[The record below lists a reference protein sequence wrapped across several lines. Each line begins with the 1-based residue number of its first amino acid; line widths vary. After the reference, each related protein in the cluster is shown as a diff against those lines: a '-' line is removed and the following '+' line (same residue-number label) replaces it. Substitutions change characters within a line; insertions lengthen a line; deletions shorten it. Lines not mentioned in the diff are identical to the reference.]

1 MRAMRREAARTQ
13 TISLEPH
20 GFTDVQPMARG
31 GTGDVLRAHEPGMG
45 RTVALKVFTAP
56 GGADIAN
63 RELALAGWLGMHP
76 HLVTVHGRGRT
87 SSGHDYLVMPWYD
100 GGSLADEV
108 YRRGPLPVAE
118 SLVLAVKLAGAL
130 AHLHSHGVVHRDV
143 KPANV
148 LLSAAGE
155 PVLADFGLAT
165 LPGEAP
171 APAAGLT
178 PLHAAPEVLRGE
190 VSTPRSDVW
199 SLVSTL
205 CTVLDRSDVPLP
217 LGALLAAATS
227 PDPDQ
232 RPSDGGALTTL
243 LQGTQELLGLPMT
256 PVPAMVNRQSPPSP
270 SPAQPIPVPQPS
282 RGMWTE
288 RPEIAAPEPIWSP
301 AGPETV
307 LRNPPPA
314 PKRNPWPAI
323 AVGTLGGTA
332 LAVLVLFVAGVLH
345 LL

>member
-1 MRAMRREAARTQ
+1 
-13 TISLEPH
+13 
-20 GFTDVQPMARG
+20 
-31 GTGDVLRAHEPGMG
+31 MG
-45 RTVALKVFTAP
+45 RAVALKVFTAP
-56 GGADIAN
+56 GGADIAD
-63 RELALAGWLGMHP
+63 RELAVAGWLGMHP

-87 SSGHDYLVMPWYD
+87 SSGHSYLVMPWYD

-130 AHLHSHGVVHRDV
+130 AHLHGHGVVHRDV

-227 PDPDQ
+227 PDPEQ
-232 RPSDGGALTTL
+232 RPSDGGALATL
-243 LQGTQELLGLPMT
+243 LQGTQELLGLPVT
-256 PVPAMVNRQSPPSP
+256 QVPAIMTRQSPPSP
-270 SPAQPIPVPQPS
+270 TPPAAAPSPS
-282 RGMWTE
+282 RATWREQSETD
-288 RPEIAAPEPIWSP
+288 APEPIWSP
-301 AGPETV
+301 AGPATV
-307 LRNPPPA
+307 LRNPPPE

-323 AVGTLGGTA
+323 AAGTLGGTA
-332 LAVLVLFVAGVLH
+332 LAVLVLFLATSLN